1 MGGGG
6 SCDFRFEFHAS
17 ANHYARLLVASFM
30 SATNPVTTLIRTL
43 KLKDIYS
50 LFIGSVIGS
59 GIFLVP
65 AVILRQVHGSVG
77 LALGVWITGGLLSLL
92 GALTYGELAAMNPAA
107 GGLYVYIRDAFGKLP
122 AFLYGWTLFLVIGAG
137 TMATLAVAF
146 STYLGQ
152 IVPLTPL
159 EAKIIGVAM
168 IAVLTVV
175 NVIGTRHS
183 ANLQNWTT
191 LIKVVAI
198 VAMSVGLLYLGR
210 GYSASR
216 AALWPAHFDGSI
228 AAGFGLAMIAV
239 LWAYEGW
246 QWVSYAAGEMVDAQR
261 DFPRA
266 SLAGG
271 LTLITIYLLPV
282 CAYLA
287 ALGPIEAAKADTI
300 AASAVSAIW
309 GANAAKLVA
318 LMILVS
324 VFSAAN
330 STILMAPRVFYAMAK
345 DKLFFRQLAEVH
357 PRFRTPAVA
366 IITSGVWASVLA
378 WTGKF
383 EQLLAYVIFAGW
395 IFYGLAGAS
404 LFVFR
409 ARMPNAER
417 PYRVP
422 GYPWTPLLFVAAAS
436 VLVINTLIADWKDAR
451 FGLLII
457 ALGLPVYLFWRKK
470 S

>member
-1 MGGGG
+1 
-6 SCDFRFEFHAS
+6 
-17 ANHYARLLVASFM
+17 M
-30 SATNPVTTLIRTL
+30 SAPSTTATLIRTL

-59 GIFLVP
+59 GLFIVP
-65 AVILRQVHGSVG
+65 AEILRRVHGSVG
-77 LALGVWITGGLLSLL
+77 LALGVWVAGGLLSLL

-107 GGLYVYIRDAFGKLP
+107 GGLYVYIRDAFGRLP

-146 STYLGQ
+146 SKYLRT
-152 IVPLTPL
+152 IVPITDF
-159 EAKIIGVAM
+159 EMKIISVAM
-168 IAVLTVV
+168 IAVLTIV

-183 ANLQNWTT
+183 ANLQNVTT
-191 LIKVVAI
+191 LIKVAAI
-198 VAMSVGLLYLGR
+198 VAMCAVLFYLGR
-210 GYSASR
+210 GYSASY
-216 AALWPAHFDGSI
+216 AALWPAHFNRSI
-228 AAGFGLAMIAV
+228 AAGFGLAMIPV

-246 QWVSYAAGEMVDAQR
+246 QWVSYSAGEMVDAQR

-266 SLAGG
+266 SLAGA
-271 LTLITIYLLPV
+271 LTLITIYVVPV

-287 ALGPIEAAKADTI
+287 VLGPTEAAKTDTI

-309 GANAAKLVA
+309 GANWAKAVAA
-318 LMILVS
+318 MILVS

-357 PRFRTPAVA
+357 PKFRTPAIA
-366 IITSGVWASVLA
+366 IVTSAVWASVLA
-378 WTGKF
+378 WTGTF
-383 EQLLAYVIFAGW
+383 NQLLAYVIFAGW

-409 ARMPNAER
+409 ARKPDAER

-422 GYPWTPLLFVAAAS
+422 WYPLTPALFVGAS
-436 VLVINTLIADWKDAR
+436 GVVVLNSLIADWGNSR
-451 FGLLII
+451 WGLLIM
-457 ALGLPVYLFWRKK
+457 ALGLPVYLIWRKK